1 MRASL
6 PEHTPMSTQ
15 SLIIRFKYRKADL
28 DPLYELEEKLGE
40 ALEEA
45 DAGDYEGHEMSID
58 GSEGEMVMT
67 GPDARAIWEAVQP
80 VLEAARFMRGAD
92 AELKF
97 GAGEDAETEELTV
110 GS

>member
-1 MRASL
+1 MA
-6 PEHTPMSTQ
+6 MQ
-15 SLIIRFKYRKADL
+15 SLTIRFKYPKADL
-28 DPLYELEEKLGE
+28 EPLYELEEQLAG

-45 DAGDYEGHEMSID
+45 DAGDYDGHEMAIN
-58 GSEGEMVMT
+58 GKEGEMTMT
-67 GPDARAIWEAVQP
+67 GPDAHAIWEAVQP

-97 GAGEDAETEELTV
+97 GEGESVETEELTV

>member
-1 MRASL
+1 
-6 PEHTPMSTQ
+6 MSTQ
-15 SLIIRFKYRKADL
+15 SLTIRFKYRKAEL
-28 DPLYELEEKLGE
+28 DMLYELEEKLAE

-45 DAGDYEGHEMSID
+45 DAGDYEGHEMAID

-67 GPDARAIWEAVQP
+67 GPDARAIWDAVHP

-97 GAGEDAETEELTV
+97 GEGEAAETEEMTV